1 VIHAQP
7 AAPPALLRTVDTET
21 QPAPSAAREAVVVL
35 HGVAI
40 NPRFTARLA
49 RFIAEAGYAVHNLG
63 YPSRTVPLAELGPR
77 WLAAKIAELGLE
89 RAPRLH
95 FVTHSMGGLM
105 VRGYLASH
113 RPANLGRVVTIVP
126 PHHGSAVSDRLR
138 SIPVVWRIIG
148 RNLGALG
155 TKPDAYWRTLPQ
167 RADFEL
173 GVIAGSFALS
183 PLSWFFLPKPND
195 GTVPESSTRLDG
207 MADHITLHSNH
218 TLILFRKRTA
228 ARVIE
233 FLRTGRFAR

>member
-1 VIHAQP
+1 MIPTAIQV
-7 AAPPALLRTVDTET
+7 ALGGAIGASLRYG
-21 QPAPSAAREAVVVL
+21 A
-35 HGVAI
+35 
-40 NPRFTARLA
+40 
-49 RFIAEAGYAVHNLG
+49 NLG
-63 YPSRTVPLAELGPR
+63 IGRLLGAAFPWHTLAVNVIGSAL
-77 WLAAKIAELGLE
+77 
-89 RAPRLH
+89 
-95 FVTHSMGGLM
+95 MGGLM
-105 VRGYLASH
+105 VRGYLAAH
-113 RPANLGRVVTIVP
+113 RPSNLGRVVTIVP

-195 GTVPESSTRLDG
+195 GTVTESSTRLDG
-207 MADHITLHSNH
+207 MADHIVLPSSH

-228 ARVIE
+228 ARAIE

>member
-1 VIHAQP
+1 MDSE
-7 AAPPALLRTVDTET
+7 LL
-21 QPAPSAAREAVVVL
+21 PAPATAREAVVVL

-89 RAPRLH
+89 RATRLH

-105 VRGYLASH
+105 VRGYLDAH

-138 SIPVVWRIIG
+138 SLPVVWRIIG

-173 GVIAGSFALS
+173 GVIAGSRPLS
-183 PLSWFFLPKPND
+183 PFGWCFLVGPND

-207 MADHITLHSNH
+207 MADHIVLPSSH

-228 ARVIE
+228 ARAIE

>member
-1 VIHAQP
+1 MS
-7 AAPPALLRTVDTET
+7 RTEET
-21 QPAPSAAREAVVVL
+21 VPGREAVVVL

-40 NPRFTARLA
+40 SPRFTARLA
-49 RFIAEAGYAVHNLG
+49 RIVAEAGYAVHNLG

-105 VRGYLASH
+105 VRGYLAAH

-138 SIPVVWRIIG
+138 SIPLVWRIIG

-155 TKPDAYWRTLPQ
+155 TKPDAYWRTLPP

-173 GVIAGSFALS
+173 GVIAGSFALN
-183 PLSWFFLPKPND
+183 PLGALFLERPND
-195 GTVPESSTRLDG
+195 GTVAEWSTRLDG
-207 MADHITLHSNH
+207 MADHITLPSNH
-218 TLILFRKRTA
+218 TLILFRRRTA
-228 ARVIE
+228 AQAVA

>member
-1 VIHAQP
+1 MSLHPNSSVAVP
-7 AAPPALLRTVDTET
+7 E
-21 QPAPSAAREAVVVL
+21 VVVIL

-40 NPRFTARLA
+40 SSRLTARLA
-49 RFIAEAGYAVHNLG
+49 RFLAAAGYAVHNLD
-63 YPSRTVPLAELGPR
+63 YPSKTVPLPELGPR
-77 WLAAKIAELGLE
+77 WLAAKLAGLGVE

-95 FVTHSMGGLM
+95 FVTHSMGGLI
-105 VRGYLASH
+105 VRGFLAVH

-126 PHHGSAVSDRLR
+126 PHHGSAVSDKLRRLP
-138 SIPVVWRIIG
+138 IIWRIIG

-155 TKPDAYWRTLPQ
+155 TGPDAYWRTLPQ

-173 GVIAGSFALS
+173 GVIAGSRPLS
-183 PLSWFFLPKPND
+183 PFGWCFLVGPND

-207 MADHITLHSNH
+207 MADHIVLPSSH

-228 ARVIE
+228 AQAVA

>member
-1 VIHAQP
+1 MSGAVEGATP
-7 AAPPALLRTVDTET
+7 E
-21 QPAPSAAREAVVVL
+21 VVVIL

-40 NPRFTARLA
+40 SSRFTARLA
-49 RFIAEAGYAVHNLG
+49 KLVAAAGYVVHNLD
-63 YPSRTVPLAELGPR
+63 YPSKSVPLPELGPS
-77 WLAAKIAELGLE
+77 WLAAKLGELGVA

-95 FVTHSMGGLM
+95 FVTHSMGGLI
-105 VRGYLASH
+105 VRGFLAAH
-113 RPANLGRVVTIVP
+113 RPTNLGRVVTIVP

-173 GVIAGSFALS
+173 GVIAGSRPLS
-183 PLSWFFLPKPND
+183 PFGWCFLVGPND

-207 MADHITLHSNH
+207 MADHIVLPSSH

-228 ARVIE
+228 AQAVA

>member
-1 VIHAQP
+1 
-7 AAPPALLRTVDTET
+7 VDTET
-21 QPAPSAAREAVVVL
+21 HPVPSAAREAVVVL

-77 WLAAKIAELGLE
+77 WLAAKLAELGVD
-89 RAPRLH
+89 RAPHLH
-95 FVTHSMGGLM
+95 FVTHSMGGLI
-105 VRGYLASH
+105 VRGYLAAH
-113 RPANLGRVVTIVP
+113 RHANLGRVVNLVP

-138 SIPVVWRIIG
+138 SIPVIWRIIG

-155 TKPDAYWRTLPQ
+155 TGPDAYWRTLPQ

-173 GVIAGSFALS
+173 GVIAGNRAISPFGWCFLS
-183 PLSWFFLPKPND
+183 GPND

-207 MADHITLHSNH
+207 MADHIVLPSSH

-228 ARVIE
+228 DQVLA

>member
-1 VIHAQP
+1 MSP
-7 AAPPALLRTVDTET
+7 SDTNAAP
-21 QPAPSAAREAVVVL
+21 AREVVVIL

-40 NPRFTARLA
+40 SSRLTARLA
-49 RFIAEAGYAVHNLG
+49 RFLAAAGYAVHNLD
-63 YPSRTVPLAELGPR
+63 YPSKTVPLPELGPC
-77 WLAAKIAELGLE
+77 WLAAKLAALGVD
-89 RAPRLH
+89 RSPRLH
-95 FVTHSMGGLM
+95 FVTHSMGGLI
-105 VRGYLASH
+105 VRGYLAAH
-113 RPANLGRVVTIVP
+113 RPGNLGRVVTIVP

-173 GVIAGSFALS
+173 GVIAGSRPLS
-183 PLSWFFLPKPND
+183 PFGWCFLVGPND

-207 MADHITLHSNH
+207 MADHIVLPSSH

-228 ARVIE
+228 AQAVA
-233 FLRTGRFAR
+233 FLRTGCFAR

>member
-1 VIHAQP
+1 
-7 AAPPALLRTVDTET
+7 VDSET
-21 QPAPSAAREAVVVL
+21 QPAPTTAREAVVVL

-49 RFIAEAGYAVHNLG
+49 RFIAEAGYEVHNLG

-77 WLAAKIAELGLE
+77 WLAAKIAKLGLE

-105 VRGYLASH
+105 VRGYLAAH

-148 RNLGALG
+148 RNLGTLG

-195 GTVPESSTRLDG
+195 GTVTESSTRLDG
-207 MADHITLHSNH
+207 MADHLSLPSSH

-228 ARVIE
+228 AQSVA